1 MQLHSASFLIM
12 VKALVN
18 CSIAKSLAIIGERWS
33 LLIIREAVMGS
44 TRFDEFQA
52 RLGIAR
58 NILNA
63 RLVSLV
69 KDGILEKQPSPNNAR
84 VYHYRLTEKGR
95 DLLPILVS
103 IMQWG
108 DRWIHK
114 EVGAPIVLRD
124 RKTGKGVEILSVAT
138 ANGDTIQLG
147 DLVIIAGP
155 GATPM
160 MRKRLQ

>member
-1 MQLHSASFLIM
+1 MSKS
-12 VKALVN
+12 LVN
-18 CSIAKSLAIIGERWS
+18 CSIAKSLAVIGERWS

-63 RLVSLV
+63 RLLALV
-69 KDGILEKQPSPNNAR
+69 KGGILDKQISTENAR
-84 VYHYRLTEKGR
+84 ISHYRLTDKGR
-95 DLLPILVS
+95 DLLPVLVS

-114 EVGAPIVLRD
+114 DIGAPIVLLD
-124 RKTGKGVEILSVAT
+124 RKSRKELTTLGLSTQKGKPVLFE
-138 ANGDTIQLG
+138 DM
-147 DLVIIAGP
+147 VITAGP
-155 GATPM
+155 GATRIM
-160 MRKRLQ
+160 KERFRKSAGA

>member
-1 MQLHSASFLIM
+1 MAKS
-12 VKALVN
+12 LVN
-18 CSIAKSLAIIGERWS
+18 CSIARSLAIIGERWS

-63 RLVSLV
+63 RLLSLV
-69 KDGILEKQPSPNNAR
+69 KDGILERQPSSNNAR
-84 VYHYRLTEKGR
+84 VHHYRLTAKGR

-114 EVGAPIVLRD
+114 DIGAPIVLRD
-124 RKTGKGVEILSVAT
+124 RKSGADVEMLSVAT
-138 ANGDTIQLG
+138 AHGNPIQFD
-147 DLVIIAGP
+147 DLIITAGP
-155 GATPM
+155 GATPI